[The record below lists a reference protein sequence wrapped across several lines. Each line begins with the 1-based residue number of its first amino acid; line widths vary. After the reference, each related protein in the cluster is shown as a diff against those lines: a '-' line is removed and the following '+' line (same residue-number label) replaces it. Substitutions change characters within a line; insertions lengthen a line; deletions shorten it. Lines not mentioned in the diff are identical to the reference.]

1 MLISIKNVIFQGGGV
16 RTPYPPPLDPH
27 MVKHNVMPTGTLCW
41 MRGSRKFCQMGLT
54 LRTFVVSFFL
64 VDEVREDPTTT
75 KSGPSSARQQNTI
88 EMAFLWRADNSP
100 ILNAGLVAL

>member
-1 MLISIKNVIFQGGGV
+1 MLISIKNVIFQGGGGSG
-16 RTPYPPPLDPH
+16 PPIPPSGSAYGKAQCHANWYFKLDARIQK
-27 MVKHNVMPTGTLCW
+27 VLSDGSNSENVCCFL
-41 MRGSRKFCQMGLT
+41 
-54 LRTFVVSFFL
+54 FL